1 MKKIQFIPLS
11 QETRE
16 VLTSAEAAP
25 HLGLKP
31 PTLTEWAKDP
41 NAPMQ
46 PLRYNKRKL
55 MWRVA
60 EIRRLLA
67 GD

>member
-1 MKKIQFIPLS
+1 MKKIQSVPLS
-11 QETRE
+11 QEIRE

-31 PTLTEWAKDP
+31 ATLTEWAKDP

-55 MWRVA
+55 MWRVS
-60 EIRRLLA
+60 EIRRILA
-67 GD
+67 GA

>member
-1 MKKIQFIPLS
+1 MKKIQFIPLA
-11 QETRE
+11 QEIRE

-31 PTLTEWAKDP
+31 ATLTEWAKDP
-41 NAPMQ
+41 NPPMK

-55 MWRVA
+55 MWRVS

-67 GD
+67 GE